1 MVTGL
6 PLPNLD
12 DRRWQDLVD
21 EGRALI
27 PFYAPAWTDHNA
39 HDPGVTLMELF
50 AWVADLDLYTVNQ
63 VTDAHRR
70 RLLALAGVTPHPPR
84 PARTILDLRLPSGGC
99 ALPPGLEF
107 EGLDPFGTA
116 VRFRAPHGLTVHPGR
131 LAAVLG
137 GADVPVSDL
146 TDAWR
151 RGEPMHPFGPD
162 PRLGSALYVGF
173 AVQSP
178 WPQDS
183 SLSLGFAV
191 AEPGPL
197 SGVDRSRHHSVRLV
211 WELLTGPGTWSRMVV
226 EDGTRGLT
234 LDGRVVLTLP
244 AKAAAHALPGREDA
258 LVWLRVRL
266 AGGAY
271 DAAPVLRGLAANAVE
286 VVQAVPAVSTLRIAR
301 GATVTGTP
309 PSRGEYAALDLALD
323 ARGEIERLGFAPPA
337 ADRPAIRVLAYDPKA
352 RTLTIEAAAVQRGTG
367 GPAQRIEIPGAPV
380 VAGSLRLTS
389 LEDGTWRPWTW
400 RADFDASTR
409 ADAHAL
415 VDPTTGVVTLG
426 NGERGRAAPFGATLL
441 LTADLTHAENGNL
454 PPGTITR
461 LATSPG
467 NHASLS
473 NLPAPPLPDQA
484 ESPQVADQ
492 AVPFEAVT
500 LPDLEALLQGLVV
513 TNVVAAIGGAAQ
525 ETVAEAASRAAD
537 GQARP
542 TRAVTLDDHVA
553 LALATPGVR
562 LARAEARANLHPG
575 FPCLTTPG
583 IVTVLVLPHLPEGR
597 PEPSQGLLQAV
608 ASHLCRRRVLGT
620 RVEVAGPVYVTVT
633 VRASVVPALGVRP
646 GDLPEAVRL
655 ALDRFFDPLTGGPDG
670 TGWPFGRDVYRAE
683 VLGVLDGVPGVSH
696 VAALELVA
704 DGGPPSC
711 GDLCLGPISLA
722 ASGPHEI
729 EARRAP

>member
-50 AWVADLDLYTVNQ
+50 AWVADLDLYMVNQ

-84 PARTILDLRLPSGGC
+84 PARTILDLRLPSGARAC

-107 EGLDPFGTA
+107 EGLDPFGAA
-116 VRFRAPHGLTVHPGR
+116 VRFRAPHGLTVQPGR

-137 GADVPVSDL
+137 GGGGRGVLGGRDMPVLSGADVPVSDL

-183 SLSLGFAV
+183 TLSLGFAV

-211 WELLTGPGTWSRMVV
+211 WELLTGPGMWSRMVV

-244 AKAAAHALPGREDA
+244 AKAAARALPGSEDA

-271 DAAPVLRGLAANAVE
+271 DAAPVLRCLAANAVE
-286 VVQAVPAVSTLRIAR
+286 VVQTVPAVSTLRIAR
-301 GATVTGTP
+301 EATVTGTP

-323 ARGEIERLGFAPPA
+323 AHGEVERLGFAPPA
-337 ADRPAIRVLAYDPKA
+337 ADRPAIRILAYDPKA

-380 VAGSLRLTS
+380 VADSLRLTS
-389 LEDGTWRPWTW
+389 LEDGTWRTWTW

-415 VDPTTGVVTLG
+415 VDPTAGVVTLG
-426 NGERGRAAPFGATLL
+426 DGERGRVAPTGTTLL

-461 LATSPG
+461 LAASPG
-467 NHASLS
+467 NHASLP
-473 NLPAPPLPDQA
+473 NQPQ
-484 ESPQVADQ
+484 SPT
-492 AVPFEAVT
+492 PR
-500 LPDLEALLQGLVV
+500 LVV
-513 TNVVAAIGGAAQ
+513 TNVVAAVGGAAQ
-525 ETVAEAASRAAD
+525 ETVAEAAARAAD
-537 GQARP
+537 GQAQS

-597 PEPSQGLLQAV
+597 PEPSRGLLQAV
-608 ASHLCRRRVLGT
+608 AAHLCRRRVLGT

-633 VRASVVPALGVRP
+633 VRASVVPAPGVRP
-646 GDLPEAVRL
+646 ADLPEAIRL

-696 VAALELVA
+696 VASLELAA

-711 GDLCLGPISLA
+711 GDLCLGPISLV